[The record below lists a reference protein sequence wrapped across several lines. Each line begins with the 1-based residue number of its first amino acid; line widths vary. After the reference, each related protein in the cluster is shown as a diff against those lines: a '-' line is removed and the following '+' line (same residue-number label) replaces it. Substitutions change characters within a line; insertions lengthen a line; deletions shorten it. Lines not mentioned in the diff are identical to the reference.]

1 MRTFHLR
8 ILAAERTFYD
18 GACASLTVPTIDG
31 SYGLMALHE
40 NVVIAI
46 VPGELTLHTADGEEQ
61 IAAVSEGMLKMVN
74 NEALVLVDTIERPEE
89 IDLRRAERNAAESEA
104 ALHEKQSEQ
113 ERALV
118 MARMARAMSRV
129 QVKRHGKYT
138 GRKIAPVWKT
148 GCDFL
153 RARPD
158 SPRFAQQSM

>member
-18 GACASLTVPTIDG
+18 GACASLSVPTIDG

-89 IDLRRAERNAAESEA
+89 IDRKRAERARERAEERLRQKQSIREYHLSKA
-104 ALHEKQSEQ
+104 AL
-113 ERALV
+113 
-118 MARMARAMSRV
+118 ARAM
-129 QVKRHGKYT
+129 
-138 GRKIAPVWKT
+138 
-148 GCDFL
+148 
-153 RARPD
+153 ARLKAT
-158 SPRFAQQSM
+158 R